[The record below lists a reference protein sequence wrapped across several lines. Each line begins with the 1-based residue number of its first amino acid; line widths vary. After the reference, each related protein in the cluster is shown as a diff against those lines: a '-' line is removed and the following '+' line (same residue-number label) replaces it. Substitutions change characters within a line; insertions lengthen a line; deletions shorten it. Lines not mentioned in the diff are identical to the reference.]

1 MDSAPPPLQSV
12 WLTIHHC
19 ESCNGRVDRLE
30 AMHIFVAVAD
40 QGGFAPAARRLKLS
54 PSVVTRG
61 IAALEARLGARLL
74 QRTTRSVK
82 LTDAGARFLDQARSI
97 LAAVEAAEG
106 SAKTEATVPSGRFMV
121 SASRVFGRVHV
132 APVMHAFLAKYPGV
146 TGELALS
153 DRIVNLVEEGV
164 DAAVR
169 IGVLEDSSQVSR
181 LVGATRRVVV
191 ASPDY
196 LQQRKQPRRLED
208 LMKHDIIHVNAVQAS
223 HDWGFVQSGQERR
236 VAFHPKFLTNSWDA
250 ALGHA
255 EGGGGLVQV
264 LAYQAVEAVGAGR
277 LRVVLSDFEPPPL
290 PIQIVYPTSR
300 LLSAKVRAFVE
311 LVADSCNWRF
321 LEL

>member
-1 MDSAPPPLQSV
+1 
-12 WLTIHHC
+12 
-19 ESCNGRVDRLE
+19 VDRLE

-40 QGGFAPAARRLKLS
+40 QRGFAPAARRLKVS

-61 IAALEARLGARLL
+61 IAALEAHLGTRLL

-106 SAKTEATVPSGRFMV
+106 SAKTEAAVPSGRFMV
-121 SASRVFGRVHV
+121 SAPRVFGRVHV
-132 APVMHAFLAKYPGV
+132 APVMHAFLAKYTGV
-146 TGELALS
+146 TGELSLA
-153 DRIVNLVEEGV
+153 DRIVNLVEDGI

-196 LQQRKQPRRLED
+196 LLQRKLPRKLED
-208 LMKHDIIHVNAVQAS
+208 LAKHDIIHVNAVKS
-223 HDWGFVQSGQERR
+223 SNDWGFVQAGQERR
-236 VAFHPKFLTNSWDA
+236 VAFQPRFLTNSWDA

-264 LAYQAVEAVGAGR
+264 LAYQAAEGVRAGR
-277 LRVVLSDFEPPPL
+277 LRVVLSEFEPHPL
-290 PIQIVYPTSR
+290 PIQIVYLTSR
-300 LLSAKVRAFVE
+300 LLSAKVRAFVD
-311 LVADSCNWRF
+311 LVTTTCDWRF
-321 LEL
+321 VEL

>member
-1 MDSAPPPLQSV
+1 
-12 WLTIHHC
+12 
-19 ESCNGRVDRLE
+19 VDRFE
-30 AMHIFVAVAD
+30 ALQIFVVVAD
-40 QGGFAPAARRLKLS
+40 QRGFAPAARRLKLS

-61 IAALEARLGARLL
+61 IAALEARLGTRLL

-106 SAKTEATVPSGRFMV
+106 SAKTEATVPSGRFTL
-121 SASRVFGRVHV
+121 SAPRVFGRVHV

-146 TGELALS
+146 TGELSLS

-169 IGVLEDSSQVSR
+169 IARLEDSSQVSR
-181 LVGATRRVVV
+181 LVGTTRRVVV
-191 ASPDY
+191 ASPEY
-196 LQQRKQPRRLED
+196 LLRRKLPRRLED
-208 LMKHDIIHVNAVQAS
+208 LAKQDTIHVNAVHSS
-223 HDWGFVQSGQERR
+223 HDWSFVQSGQERR
-236 VAFHPKFLTNSWDA
+236 VSIHPKFLTNSWDA

-264 LAYQAVEAVGAGR
+264 LAYQAVEAIRAGR
-277 LRVVLSDFEPPPL
+277 LRIVLSDFEPRPL

-311 LVADSCNWRF
+311 LVASSCDWRF